1 MAFEDDRVRARS
13 YEDDRVDKKLAPT
26 RVAIRRAR
34 FVAREKT
41 AREKTARRRE
51 RDARRRGPIDAT
63 TRERTDRPTTDEGRR
78 TTDEGR
84 RKGSLRR
91 GDVVGTGGDA
101 GAGEPE
107 RGLSGGESAERWDKL
122 AVVVADG
129 EFFGGDGVGRR
140 RA

>member
-1 MAFEDDRVRARS
+1 M
-13 YEDDRVDKKLAPT
+13 
-26 RVAIRRAR
+26 
-34 FVAREKT
+34 
-41 AREKTARRRE
+41 
-51 RDARRRGPIDAT
+51 
-63 TRERTDRPTTDEGRR
+63 
-78 TTDEGR
+78 
-84 RKGSLRR
+84 
-91 GDVVGTGGDA
+91 GTGGDA

>member
-1 MAFEDDRVRARS
+1 MALTRRIGQ
-13 YEDDRVDKKLAPT
+13 APNLLIKNHQ
-26 RVAIRRAR
+26 RQ
-34 FVAREKT
+34 
-41 AREKTARRRE
+41 
-51 RDARRRGPIDAT
+51 RG
-63 TRERTDRPTTDEGRR
+63 EH
-78 TTDEGR
+78 
-84 RKGSLRR
+84 
-91 GDVVGTGGDA
+91 GGDA